1 MICARGLRAAD
12 SNGLSDPYT
21 VVRLGSRSEQT
32 HVLLETL
39 DPDWNEA
46 FVFSAEEIE
55 AAMLSSVP
63 SLLFEVWDSDIGVV
77 ADDFHGQ
84 VSTQIPCQA
93 NVSRFWQDLSECT
106 SEAAVGIAEVGKAQT
121 LCTWWV
127 VCVKVDHI
135 NLKTWST

>member
-1 MICARGLRAAD
+1 MACHALAQSERPRLAYHEGLRLTQVICGRGLRAAD

-55 AAMLSSVP
+55 AAMRSSVP

-77 ADDFHGQ
+77 ADDFLGQ
-84 VSTQIPCQA
+84 VSA
-93 NVSRFWQDLSECT
+93 KVSFDWCS
-106 SEAAVGIAEVGKAQT
+106 AASYMI
-121 LCTWWV
+121 
-127 VCVKVDHI
+127 
-135 NLKTWST
+135 